1 MKHPFSSRP
10 ALQQGFTLIELI
22 VVIVLIGILAAVAVP
37 KYMDLTSD
45 ARKAKLDGLGGGIAS
60 ASATN
65 YVLFA
70 SGKGGAAVTKCS
82 EALTLVAPAVDSST
96 LVADTAASGG
106 AGSAISCQL
115 KDGSIQSAVFSVIA
129 TSN

>member
-10 ALQQGFTLIELI
+10 SLQQGFTLIELI
-22 VVIVLIGILAAVAVP
+22 IVIVLIGILTAVAVP
-37 KYMDLTSD
+37 KYKDLTDD
-45 ARKAKLDGLGGGIAS
+45 AKKARLDGIGGGLAS

-70 SGKGGAAVTKCS
+70 AGKGGSAVTKCS
-82 EALTLVAPAVDSST
+82 EALSLVAPPVAASS
-96 LVADTAASGG
+96 LVADTASSGS

-115 KDGSIQSAVFSVIA
+115 KDGSIQSDVFSVIA
-129 TSN
+129 TN